1 MTADLLSD
9 LDSRFFADNL
19 LTSEDWGEKWVLN
32 LGSSELKATAPTST
46 LSAVVLQMTTSGG
59 TERSVYT
66 RTCPKKPHECPVL
79 SWIELSAWNRK
90 ALGSNP
96 PLAVVPLHEILV
108 QRCDACLYQCESM
121 EEGED
126 GDFARGLKYDAMV
139 DNDLILTLDP
149 DNPTSPWKHF
159 SDNLLPGESPV
170 FHDDTTMAQPLPVDM
185 LFQVKAE
192 PLSPASSLT
201 SDCSLSSAPETQ
213 VIVKGENPPTPP
225 YMFGDILSPPVGT
238 VQVTLTPS
246 SQPQQP
252 QTQTH
257 SGSEPQAQAVASTI
271 LSSKPPIQPRP
282 VCVATLPVS
291 QSPSP
296 AKALILQSLPSMDQ
310 NRPVVLSPPVC
321 LGSAPAIV
329 KVEPVSPS
337 LSHCAA
343 PAAPATAKPIIP
355 ATSLPGTNSNDIDMK
370 VLKRQQRMIKNRESA
385 CQSRKKKKEYLQ
397 SLEAQLR
404 EAQRENER
412 LRRENQALRERL
424 AGKEGSESG
433 NNKRAVCIMVLLL
446 FITFSF
452 RPVSIT
458 ERKLETGLRE
468 GAAPLT
474 GRHLLEIGEAE
485 DRSKTRGSERARE
498 ERLESEEDGEERWRR
513 GDVDRESSDSFQL
526 RNLSGVFSD
535 VKDLV
540 LPDLDRYFTSSDC
553 RQFNRS
559 ESLRLA
565 DELRGWAHRH
575 QIDRKKSGGKPK
587 MAKKARVAQKAQHR
601 KTNFSRYLPVQTH
614 SSVESQLQVF
624 PGPEVIYSDF
634 FDAIDRREDTFY
646 VVSFRRDHLLLPAI
660 SHNKTTRPKMSL
672 VMPAMSINGISRSVS
687 EACFVWGMFAFLR
700 ENVCGVM
707 SVSVF
712 CTQAC
717 SVSTSDSPV
726 SDSSPI
732 ESMYGSA
739 KGYEMMMQVDCEV
752 MDTRIVPIKSS
763 SVPPSLRDP
772 PRPPPPQ
779 HHHGN
784 TSIRGRPTHSTGAAA
799 DSPRQ
804 PLHGSRRE
812 AAFYISQ
819 EGGV

>member
-1 MTADLLSD
+1 
-9 LDSRFFADNL
+9 
-19 LTSEDWGEKWVLN
+19 
-32 LGSSELKATAPTST
+32 
-46 LSAVVLQMTTSGG
+46 
-59 TERSVYT
+59 
-66 RTCPKKPHECPVL
+66 
-79 SWIELSAWNRK
+79 
-90 ALGSNP
+90 
-96 PLAVVPLHEILV
+96 
-108 QRCDACLYQCESM
+108 
-121 EEGED
+121 
-126 GDFARGLKYDAMV
+126 
-139 DNDLILTLDP
+139 
-149 DNPTSPWKHF
+149 
-159 SDNLLPGESPV
+159 
-170 FHDDTTMAQPLPVDM
+170 M

-257 SGSEPQAQAVASTI
+257 SVAPSPAALKASTI

-310 NRPVVLSPPVC
+310 NRPGEFRASMRVVLSPPVC

-672 VMPAMSINGISRSVS
+672 VMPAMSIN
-687 EACFVWGMFAFLR
+687 
-700 ENVCGVM
+700 
-707 SVSVF
+707 
-712 CTQAC
+712 
-717 SVSTSDSPV
+717 
-726 SDSSPI
+726 

-784 TSIRGRPTHSTGAAA
+784 TSIRGH
-799 DSPRQ
+799 SPRQ